1 MFVTCSS
8 LNVCVL
14 FCDTQSSEAVFF
26 GLRIRSLCHL
36 LLTWVVGRWKR
47 ASEVEMMYFHRLRLR
62 EPISFVFS
70 DECGKHSQFHKPSP
84 IEVDLFFW
92 LLALPHYLVNGIF
105 FIDQRHGDIGEIPG
119 WCETT
124 WYDVNLFRENHQT
137 WPFVKRPIAWASSH
151 GYGPGKDLCIQF
163 VYSLYTV
170 CIIYIYMFVYA
181 VVCYCCIDMVPFV
194 V

>member
-105 FIDQRHGDIGEIPG
+105 FHRPTSWGYRWNTWVMWNDVIRREFISGEPSNMTI
-119 WCETT
+119 CETAHCLGELS
-124 WYDVNLFRENHQT
+124 WI
-137 WPFVKRPIAWASSH
+137 WAW
-151 GYGPGKDLCIQF
+151 
-163 VYSLYTV
+163 
-170 CIIYIYMFVYA
+170 
-181 VVCYCCIDMVPFV
+181 
-194 V
+194 

>member
-84 IEVDLFFW
+84 IEVDFFL

-105 FIDQRHGDIGEIPG
+105 FHRPTSWGYRWNTWVMWNDVIRREFISGEPSNMTI
-119 WCETT
+119 CETAHCLGELS
-124 WYDVNLFRENHQT
+124 WI
-137 WPFVKRPIAWASSH
+137 WAW
-151 GYGPGKDLCIQF
+151 
-163 VYSLYTV
+163 
-170 CIIYIYMFVYA
+170 
-181 VVCYCCIDMVPFV
+181 
-194 V
+194 